1 MNSEELEISLKAEFE
16 SHLSDV
22 FESFRQRS
30 ADLEKSFENEIAK
43 HKSQM
48 DEAIRLLRDSL
59 ETRPALDEALQQSI
73 AEHLRLAKDSGA
85 ELAATAFGEAEK
97 LRVTTDVPVSYD
109 KLRDAIKEISSKTS
123 QSTILTSLV
132 THASEFA
139 PRGVF
144 FILKN
149 DNFVCWKRFGRD
161 TASAESSPDVRFPAS
176 DVSILSRSIETLST
190 VEGQF
195 TDGCGETSFVNELLL
210 GRPDR
215 MYAIPLTARGRGVAV
230 LYVDY
235 GTDGTS
241 MNIEALE
248 SLVRVAGLTVE
259 LLAAAHV
266 SQVQSLGQNISSDR
280 NDRKAAPISGDP
292 NGDAGAREFTSDSDP
307 YSPAYAGGFRSPVS
321 VQEVVK
327 PAYNSTFD
335 TDATTAA
342 DMGVSYEPVAETAVS
357 NDLEPE
363 YEIVDESVDAG
374 FGYNPGQH
382 VELNP
387 TMENLS
393 SSIDLSEISTPEAH
407 DQFEVERSGH
417 DSTETVTDFAF
428 ASNDDQVSSDTS
440 APEMPNFEATE
451 IVAEPVP
458 EPMPE
463 PMPEPF
469 VAEPMPEPFVAEP
482 MPVPETVMVPEV
494 SKPRYSGRNMD
505 LPIEVP
511 EDERRVH
518 NEARRFA
525 RLLVSEI
532 KLYNEQKVA
541 EGVEACDLYDRLRE
555 AIDRSREMYEKRVK
569 PVVASKFDYFHYE
582 LVNDL
587 ADGDVNKLGSNYSA
601 PQVN

>member
-48 DEAIRLLRDSL
+48 DEAIKLLRESL
-59 ETRPALDEALQQSI
+59 EARPALDEALQQSI

-97 LRVTTDVPVSYD
+97 LRATTEAPVSYD

-132 THASEFA
+132 THAAEFA

-149 DNFVCWKRFGRD
+149 ENFVCWKRFGRD

-176 DVSILSRSIETLST
+176 DVSILSSSIETLST
-190 VEGQF
+190 VEGRF
-195 TDGCGETSFVNELLL
+195 TDGCGETSFVDALSL

-259 LLAAAHV
+259 LLAASHV
-266 SQVQSLGQNISSDR
+266 PQVQSLGQNISSDR
-280 NDRKAAPISGDP
+280 NDRKAAPISSDP
-292 NGDAGAREFTSDSDP
+292 NGDAGAHEFTGDSDP
-307 YSPAYAGGFRSPVS
+307 YSPAYAGGFRSPSGVHEKS
-321 VQEVVK
+321 E
-327 PAYNSTFD
+327 PSYNSSFAPDPST
-335 TDATTAA
+335 
-342 DMGVSYEPVAETAVS
+342 VSNMDISYDPVAESAVS
-357 NDLEPE
+357 TDFEPE
-363 YEIVDESVDAG
+363 YEIVDESPDPG
-374 FGYNPGQH
+374 FSYDPDQH

-393 SSIDLSEISTPEAH
+393 SSIDLSEISSPEAH
-407 DQFEVERSGH
+407 DQFEVERTGH

-428 ASNDDQVSSDTS
+428 SSNDDHVSNDASE
-440 APEMPNFEATE
+440 PEMPNFEVSE

-458 EPMPE
+458 ELMPE
-463 PMPEPF
+463 P
-469 VAEPMPEPFVAEP
+469 VVAEP
-482 MPVPETVMVPEV
+482 MPVFETVTAPEV
-494 SKPRYSGRNMD
+494 SKPRYSGRNLD

-569 PVVASKFDYFHYE
+569 PVVASKFDYFHFE

-587 ADGDVNKLGSNYSA
+587 AEGDINKLGSNYSA
-601 PQVN
+601 PQSA

>member
-22 FESFRQRS
+22 FESFKQRS
-30 ADLEKSFENEIAK
+30 ADLEKSFESEIAK

-48 DEAIRLLRDSL
+48 DEAIRLLRESL

-97 LRVTTDVPVSYD
+97 LRVTTEVPVSYD
-109 KLRDAIKEISSKTS
+109 KLRDAIREISSKTS

-132 THASEFA
+132 THAAEFA

-149 DNFVCWKRFGRD
+149 ENFVCWKRFGRD
-161 TASAESSPDVRFPAS
+161 SASAESAS
-176 DVSILSRSIETLST
+176 DARFAVNGGSILSRSIETLST
-190 VEGQF
+190 VEGHF
-195 TDGCGETSFVNELLL
+195 TEGCPESSFVDALSL

-235 GTDGTS
+235 GSDGAS
-241 MNIEALE
+241 INIEALE

-259 LLAAAHV
+259 LLAASHIPH
-266 SQVQSLGQNISSDR
+266 VQSPGQSISADRNERKADPISSDANGAVGAR
-280 NDRKAAPISGDP
+280 EVSGDP
-292 NGDAGAREFTSDSDP
+292 DP
-307 YSPAYAGGFRSPVS
+307 YSPAYAGGFRSPVT
-321 VQEVVK
+321 VQETIK
-327 PAYNSTFD
+327 PVYNSTFD
-335 TDATTAA
+335 TEPHAA
-342 DMGVSYEPVAETAVS
+342 DMGVSYDPVAESAGS
-357 NDLEPE
+357 SDFEPE
-363 YEIVDESVDAG
+363 YEIVDESVDSSFTYDAD
-374 FGYNPGQH
+374 QQM
-382 VELNP
+382 ELNP
-387 TMENLS
+387 TMEN
-393 SSIDLSEISTPEAH
+393 IDVSVEYSEVSAPETPES
-407 DQFEVERSGH
+407 FEVERSG
-417 DSTETVTDFAF
+417 DEAIGSVTDFAF
-428 ASNDDQVSSDTS
+428 ASDGDDVSNGAT
-440 APEMPNFEATE
+440 APEMPSFEAPE
-451 IVAEPVP
+451 IVAEPVHEPVP
-458 EPMPE
+458 EP
-463 PMPEPF
+463 
-469 VAEPMPEPFVAEP
+469 VVAEP
-482 MPVPETVMVPEV
+482 MPVSETVPEV
-494 SKPRYSGRNMD
+494 SKSRYSGRNMD

-511 EDERRVH
+511 DEERRVH

-587 ADGDVNKLGSNYSA
+587 AEGDVNKLGSNYSA
-601 PQVN
+601 PQIS